1 MAAICKKN
9 QAGMKIGISMEMTRV
24 LRDTWHAALN
34 HEWYD
39 LFTGH
44 DIVPLSCHGQEPNTD
59 EFDLIVLTGG
69 NDTVKFNTWRNNVYP
84 LRDEFEHQLIRQC
97 LISRTPLIGIC
108 RGSHF
113 LNLESG
119 GTVRLMDQP
128 YDNVRIQLPAFE
140 VTCHHTICIDQLAPG
155 FEVLQQ
161 DSTGIVE
168 LVIHK
173 ANRQLGIGWHPER
186 AVNTHTRPY
195 ILDLINSL

>member
-1 MAAICKKN
+1 
-9 QAGMKIGISMEMTRV
+9 MKIGISMEMTRV

-39 LFTGH
+39 IFAGH
-44 DIVPLSCHGQEPNTD
+44 EIVPLSCHGQGPNTD

-69 NDTVKFNTWRNNVYP
+69 NDTVKFQTWRNNVYP
-84 LRDEFEHQLIRQC
+84 ARDEFESALIKQC
-97 LISRTPLIGIC
+97 LITGTPLVGIC

-119 GTVRLMDQP
+119 GTVRLMNQP

-155 FEVLQQ
+155 FDVLQQ
-161 DSTGIVE
+161 DSAGIVE

>member
-1 MAAICKKN
+1 
-9 QAGMKIGISMEMTRV
+9 MEMTRV

-39 LFTGH
+39 LFAGH
-44 DIVPLSCHGQEPNTD
+44 EIVPLSCHGQEPNTD

-84 LRDEFEHQLIRQC
+84 LRDEFEHRLIGQC

-119 GTVRLMDQP
+119 GTVRLMAEP
-128 YDNVRIQLPAFE
+128 YDNVRIQLPAFG

-161 DSTGIVE
+161 DSAGVVE

-173 ANRQLGIGWHPER
+173 SNRQLGIGWHPER
-186 AVNTHTRPY
+186 AVNAHTRSY
-195 ILDLINSL
+195 ILKLINSL

>member
-1 MAAICKKN
+1 
-9 QAGMKIGISMEMTRV
+9 MEMTRV

-39 LFTGH
+39 IFAGH
-44 DIVPLSCHGQEPNTD
+44 EIVPLSCHGAVPQTD

-69 NDTVKFNTWRNNVYP
+69 NDTAKFQTWRNNVYP
-84 LRDEFEHQLIRQC
+84 PRDAFEHQLITQC
-97 LISRTPLIGIC
+97 LLTRTPLIGIC

-119 GTVRLMDQP
+119 GTVRLMEQP
-128 YDNVRIQLPAFE
+128 YDNVRVQLPNFE
-140 VTCHHTICIDQLAPG
+140 VTCHHTICVDQVAPG

-161 DSTGIVE
+161 DSAGVVE

-186 AVNTHTRPY
+186 AVNAHTRPY
-195 ILDLINSL
+195 ILDLIKSL

>member
-1 MAAICKKN
+1 
-9 QAGMKIGISMEMTRV
+9 MKIGISMEMTRV

-39 LFTGH
+39 IFAGH
-44 DIVPLSCHGQEPNTD
+44 EIVPLSCHGAVPQTD

-69 NDTVKFNTWRNNVYP
+69 NDTVKFQTWRNNVYP
-84 LRDEFEHQLIRQC
+84 LRDEFEKELIAQC
-97 LISRTPLIGIC
+97 LITSTPLIGIC

-128 YDNVRIQLPAFE
+128 YDNVRVQLPSFE
-140 VTCHHTICIDQLAPG
+140 VTCHHTICIDQVAPG
-155 FEVLQQ
+155 FEVLEQ
-161 DSTGIVE
+161 DSAGIVE

-186 AVNTHTRPY
+186 AVNAHTRPY
-195 ILDLINSL
+195 VLDLIESL

>member
-1 MAAICKKN
+1 
-9 QAGMKIGISMEMTRV
+9 MKIGISMEMTRV

-39 LFTGH
+39 LFAGH
-44 DIVPLSCHGQEPNTD
+44 EIVPLSCHGQEPNTA

-84 LRDEFEHQLIRQC
+84 VRDQFESALIKQC
-97 LISRTPLIGIC
+97 LLTCTPLIGIC

-119 GTVRLMDQP
+119 GTVRLMAEP

-155 FEVLQQ
+155 FEVLEQ
-161 DSTGIVE
+161 DSAGVVE
-168 LVIHK
+168 LAIHK
-173 ANRQLGIGWHPER
+173 VNRQLGVGWHPER
-186 AVNTHTRPY
+186 AVNAHTRSY
-195 ILDLINSL
+195 ILNLINSL

>member
-1 MAAICKKN
+1 
-9 QAGMKIGISMEMTRV
+9 MKIGISMEMTRV

-39 LFTGH
+39 IFAGH
-44 DIVPLSCHGQEPNTD
+44 EIVPLSCHGAVPQTD

-69 NDTVKFNTWRNNVYP
+69 NDTAKFQTWRNNVYP
-84 LRDEFEHQLIRQC
+84 PRDAFEHQLITQC
-97 LISRTPLIGIC
+97 LLTRTPLIGIC

-119 GTVRLMDQP
+119 GTVRLMEQP
-128 YDNVRIQLPAFE
+128 YDNVRVQLPNFE
-140 VTCHHTICIDQLAPG
+140 VTCHHTICVDQVAPG

-161 DSTGIVE
+161 DSAGVVE

-186 AVNTHTRPY
+186 AVNAHTRPY
-195 ILDLINSL
+195 ILDLIKSL

>member
-1 MAAICKKN
+1 
-9 QAGMKIGISMEMTRV
+9 MKIGISMEMTRV

-39 LFTGH
+39 LFAGH
-44 DIVPLSCHGQEPNTD
+44 EIVPLSCHGQEPNTD

-69 NDTVKFNTWRNNVYP
+69 NDTVKFQTWRNNVYP
-84 LRDEFEHQLIRQC
+84 LRDEFERQLISQC

-128 YDNVRIQLPAFE
+128 YDNVLIQLPAFE

>member
-1 MAAICKKN
+1 
-9 QAGMKIGISMEMTRV
+9 MKIGISMEMTRV

-39 LFTGH
+39 IFAEH
-44 DIVPLSCHGQEPNTD
+44 EIVPLSCHGTMPQTD

-69 NDTVKFNTWRNNVYP
+69 NDTVKFQTWRNNVYP
-84 LRDEFEHQLIRQC
+84 IRDQFESLLIKQC
-97 LISRTPLIGIC
+97 LLTRTPLIGIC

-119 GTVRLMDQP
+119 GSVRLMSEP

-155 FEVLQQ
+155 FEVLEQ
-161 DSTGIVE
+161 DSAGIVE
-168 LVIHK
+168 LAIHK
-173 ANRQLGIGWHPER
+173 ANRQLGVGWHPER
-186 AVNTHTRPY
+186 GVNAHTRSY
-195 ILDLINSL
+195 ILNLINSL